1 MKTTTVATQKVG
13 LDERAYRGA
22 PLEKRSTIIRVMQ
35 DAQDYGKQPA
45 KAHWSFKSATE
56 RRAQAK
62 LDAACEVSK
71 AQRVTEEANQDKL
84 VRDTLAN
91 MAKSASKYASK
102 PAKSQVTVT
111 QPVKPVVKAQGKA
124 KAQVVSVS
132 MQATLDKIARREA
145 IQAKIAASGT
155 KGANF
160 SR

>member
-1 MKTTTVATQKVG
+1 
-13 LDERAYRGA
+13 
-22 PLEKRSTIIRVMQ
+22 
-35 DAQDYGKQPA
+35 
-45 KAHWSFKSATE
+45 
-56 RRAQAK
+56 
-62 LDAACEVSK
+62 VSK

-91 MAKSASKYASK
+91 MAKSASKYASR

-111 QPVKPVVKAQGKA
+111 QPVKPVVKAQGKV
-124 KAQVVSVS
+124 KAQAVSVS